1 MHFQFLILR
10 SAERASRRMKARL
23 VASPF
28 ETRADGALLRVRVE
42 RLLMTNHHMLSR
54 PARPAMPTK

>member
-1 MHFQFLILR
+1 
-10 SAERASRRMKARL
+10 MKAPL

-42 RLLMTNHHMLSR
+42 RL
-54 PARPAMPTK
+54 A

>member
-1 MHFQFLILR
+1 
-10 SAERASRRMKARL
+10 MKAPL

-42 RLLMTNHHMLSR
+42 RLVLTNNTLL
-54 PARPAMPTK
+54 